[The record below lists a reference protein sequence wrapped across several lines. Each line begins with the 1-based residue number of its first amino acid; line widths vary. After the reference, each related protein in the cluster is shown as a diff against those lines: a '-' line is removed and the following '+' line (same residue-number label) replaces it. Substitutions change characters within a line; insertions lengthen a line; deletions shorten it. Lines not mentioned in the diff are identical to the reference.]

1 MWLEEVEG
9 ERALAQVRAWNERSL
24 ALLQADPRY
33 PELERGALAIVNAKD
48 KLAYGSHR
56 GGAVYNFWQDEQ
68 NVRGLVR
75 RASLESYLTDAPTWE
90 IMLDVDALAASEGK
104 NWVYKGSVCLPTD
117 YERCLLVLSDGGK
130 DAAVRREWSHKT
142 KSFVAGGFVMPEAK
156 ADATWVDENA
166 LLVATDW
173 GPGTTTASGYPFI
186 VKRWARGEPLE
197 SAREV
202 IRGAPHH
209 VAVSP
214 LRIDAGDEAIM
225 MAVVAETFFEAT
237 VYWLPDAGAGE
248 AAPVALPLPK
258 KASLAAWFKGELL
271 FTLQED
277 WRPEASDATYKL
289 GSLVSFDFDAF
300 RRTKTLPPLRV
311 VYEPHARSALE
322 GVARTASKLLVTI
335 YDNVVGAAFAYDF
348 DGDHWSRAP
357 LDLPDNGS
365 IGVISANRETDTAF
379 LAVSSFIEPD
389 ALWVLDTKTSA
400 LRRAKSAPARFDASG
415 LKVEQHEAVSKDG
428 ERIPYFVIA
437 PKELRLDG
445 ENPTLLYGYGGF
457 QISLTPSYSGLRG
470 KLWLERGGVTVIAN
484 IRGGGEFGPAWHQAA
499 LKTGRQTAFDDF
511 IAVAEDLI
519 ARKVTSPR
527 RLGIMGGSNGGLLV
541 GAMFVQRPELW
552 NAVVCQVPLL
562 DMLGFHKLLA
572 GASWVGEYGDPEIPE
587 ERAFLEAISPYH
599 HVDPDTV
606 YPEIFFV
613 TSTKDDRV
621 HPAHARK
628 MAARLED
635 QGHPFLYYE
644 NIDGGHSA
652 AANLAEAAKRTALEY
667 VYLMRKL
674 MD

>member
-1 MWLEEVEG
+1 MWLEEIEG
-9 ERALAQVRAWNERSL
+9 ERALESVRAWNARSL
-24 ALLQADPRY
+24 ELLQADPRY
-33 PELERGALAIVNAKD
+33 AELETEALAVVNAKD
-48 KLAYGSHR
+48 KVPYGAYR
-56 GGAVYNFWQDEQ
+56 GGAVYNFWQDDEH
-68 NVRGLVR
+68 VRGLVR
-75 RASLESYLTDAPTWE
+75 RTSLESYLTEKPEWE
-90 IMLDVDALAASEGK
+90 LLLDVDALAKEEGR

-130 DAAVRREWSHKT
+130 DASTRREWSHKT
-142 KSFVAGGFVMPEAK
+142 KSFVEGGFVMPEAK
-156 ADATWVDENA
+156 ADAAWVDEDT

-186 VKRWARGEPLE
+186 VKRWRRGEPLE
-197 SAREV
+197 AAVEV
-202 IRGAPHH
+202 IRGAPEH

-225 MAVVAETFFEAT
+225 MAIVAETFFESIA
-237 VYWLPDAGAGE
+237 YWLPEDGD
-248 AAPVALPLPK
+248 PVALPLPRR
-258 KASLAAWFKGELL
+258 ASLAAWFKGELL

-277 WRPEASDATYKL
+277 WTPEGAGRTYAL
-289 GSLVSFDFDAF
+289 GSLLSFDFGAF
-300 RRTKTLPPLRV
+300 RRTGTLPPLRV

-335 YDNVVGAAFAYDF
+335 YDNVIGAAFAYDF
-348 DGDHWSRAP
+348 DGENWSRETLA
-357 LDLPDNGS
+357 LPDNGS
-365 IGVISANRETDTAF
+365 IGVVSANRETDVAF

-389 ALWVLDTKTSA
+389 ALWRLDTGTGA
-400 LRRAKSAPARFDASG
+400 LARAKSAPARFDASG
-415 LKVEQHEAVSKDG
+415 LAVSQHEAISKDG
-428 ERIPYFVIA
+428 ERIPYFVIGPRA
-437 PKELRLDG
+437 LKFDG

-499 LKTGRQTAFDDF
+499 LKTNRQTAFNDF
-511 IAVAEDLI
+511 IAVAEDLV
-519 ARKVTSPR
+519 ARKIASPR

-572 GASWVGEYGDPEIPE
+572 GASWVGEYGDPENPE

-599 HVDPDTV
+599 NLDPAAV
-606 YPEIFFV
+606 YPEIFLV

-635 QGHPFLYYE
+635 LGKPFLYYE